1 MSTKTQAYIQGAEEM
16 RELCAR
22 LIEQLYKRRT
32 STRQATP
39 TAGWAQLVRCLP
51 VGGVIR
57 ARNFS
62 PPDIPLSLAEEDY
75 IQQLKRREDEYQEAK
90 LKADYAQYQ
99 RQDKRQEE
107 DEYLELLTP
116 THWDALRSLAL
127 GPGSPV
133 DFGSMTVSAL
143 RRHGLVQKA
152 GIGKI
157 EITPEGRKALDWR
170 GEK

>member
-1 MSTKTQAYIQGAEEM
+1 MSTKHPLYIQGAEEM
-16 RELCAR
+16 RELCAQ
-22 LIEQLYKRRT
+22 LIEQLYIESGSRK
-32 STRQATP
+32 ATP
-39 TAGWAQLVRCLP
+39 TVGWAQLVRCLP
-51 VGGVIR
+51 LGGVLTR
-57 ARNFS
+57 RGEVGARNFS

-75 IQQLKRREDEYQEAK
+75 ITICDEVNSAGTS
-90 LKADYAQYQ
+90 
-99 RQDKRQEE
+99 KRQEE